1 MKSTLFLFM
10 KKLYPYFLLASLF
23 VCISCSKFK
32 NAKGDAVY
40 GGTLNIS
47 ETDRYTTLYPAGI
60 SEDIGGHIANQI
72 YEGLVRF
79 NMKDLSIVPAI
90 AEKWEIDPSGT
101 VYLFTLRKGIHFHD
115 DPCFPD
121 GKGRELTA
129 KDVKYSFEL
138 LCTNIKENT
147 NFSAILKDKVVG
159 ANEFYE
165 ASKGKP
171 NGSLKGVEVVDDYT
185 VRITLLHPNISFLST
200 LAMPGASIIPQE
212 AVDKY
217 GLNIKVG
224 TGAFLFHELDNGTL
238 ILTRNPNYYGT
249 DELGNQLPFLDSI
262 VITVLSKQDEL
273 AKFQKHEL
281 SLINGLPSESVAD
294 IVTKQIADFKN
305 KPPKYILERLPEM
318 ANQYYEFNLIKEP
331 FKDIRIRKAFSYAID
346 RNKIVDEVLNGEAY
360 GPAIYGFC
368 PPSIQGYDITKIKGY
383 DFDPMKAKNL
393 LAEAGYPEGKGF
405 PKIKIEL
412 NSGGAKHTRVV
423 AEIQKQLKT
432 VLNIDVDFEVVTQK
446 QKLEDA
452 KFARSEIVR
461 SSWIADFPSPE
472 SFLFVLYGG
481 TLPADLT
488 QETFPNTQRYN
499 NPVFDSLYEA
509 GKAAKTQEEAYK
521 NYMKAEQLMMDDAP
535 VIMLWYSEN
544 YRMINS
550 NVHNLFP
557 NPIRYRN
564 YATVYL
570 KELELKEG
578 EVESN

>member
-1 MKSTLFLFM
+1 M
-10 KKLYPYFLLASLF
+10 KKLYSYFIVILL
-23 VCISCSKFK
+23 VCCISCSKFK
-32 NAKGDAVY
+32 RAKGDAVY

-47 ETDRYTTLYPAGI
+47 ETDHYTTLYPAAI
-60 SEDIGGHIANQI
+60 NEDIGGHIAHQI

-79 NMKDLSIVPAI
+79 NMKDLSIIPAI
-90 AEKWEIDPSGT
+90 AEKWEIDASGT

-121 GKGRELTA
+121 GKGRVLTA
-129 KDVKYSFEL
+129 QDVKYSFEL
-138 LCTNIKENT
+138 LCTNIKENS
-147 NFSAILKDKVVG
+147 NFAAILKDKVVG
-159 ANEFYE
+159 ANEFY
-165 ASKGKP
+165 ASSNGKP
-171 NGSLKGVEVVDDYT
+171 NGSLAGVEVVDDYT
-185 VRITLLHPNISFLST
+185 VRIKLLHPDISFLTT
-200 LAMPGASIIPQE
+200 LAIPGASIIPHE

-217 GLNIKVG
+217 GLNAKVG
-224 TGAFLFHELDNGTL
+224 TGAFLFNETENGTI
-238 ILTRNPNYYGT
+238 ILTRNSNYYGR
-249 DELGNQLPFLDSI
+249 DELGNQLPFLDSV
-262 VITVLSKQDEL
+262 VITVLSKTDEL
-273 AKFQKHEL
+273 AKFQNHEL
-281 SLINGLPSESVAD
+281 SLVNGLPSESVAE

-318 ANQYYEFNLIKEP
+318 ANQYYEFNLIKHP
-331 FKDIRIRKAFSYAID
+331 FDDIRTRKAFAYAID
-346 RNKIVDEVLNGEAY
+346 RSKIVDEVLNGEAY

-383 DFDPMKAKNL
+383 DFDPELAKKFL
-393 LAEAGYPEGKGF
+393 TEAGYPDGKGF
-405 PKIKIEL
+405 PKVKIEL

-432 VLNIDVDFEVVTQK
+432 ILNVDVDFEVVSQK
-446 QKLEDA
+446 KKLEDA

-472 SFLFVLYGG
+472 SFLYVLYGG

-488 QETFPNTQRYN
+488 METFPNTQRYK

-509 GKAAKTQEEAYK
+509 GKASKTQEEAYK
-521 NYMKAEQLMMDDAP
+521 NYMKAEQLMMNDCP

-544 YRMINS
+544 YRLINS

-564 YATVYL
+564 YAVVYI
-570 KELELKEG
+570 KELEPKEG
-578 EVESN
+578 EMEN

>member
-1 MKSTLFLFM
+1 M
-10 KKLYPYFLLASLF
+10 KKLYPYFFLASLF
-23 VCISCSKFK
+23 CCISCSNFK
-32 NAKGDAVY
+32 NAKGDAAY
-40 GGTLNIS
+40 GGTLNVS
-47 ETDRYTTLYPAGI
+47 ETDRYTTLYPPGI
-60 SEDIGGHIANQI
+60 SEDIGSHISAQI

-90 AEKWEIDPSGT
+90 AEKWEVDPTGT
-101 VYLFTLRKGIHFHD
+101 IYTFTLRKGVLFHN

-129 KDVKYSFEL
+129 KDIKYSFEL
-138 LCTNIKENT
+138 LCTDIKENT

-159 ANEFYE
+159 ANEFYA
-165 ASKGKP
+165 ASKGQP
-171 NGSLKGVEVVDDYT
+171 HGSLSGVEVVDDYT
-185 VRITLLHPNISFLST
+185 VKVKLLHPNISFLTT
-200 LAMPGASIIPQE
+200 LAIPGACIVPKE
-212 AVDKY
+212 AIEKY
-217 GLNIKVG
+217 GLNVKVG
-224 TGAFLFHELDNGTL
+224 TGPFLFSENDKGTVIL
-238 ILTRNPNYYGT
+238 IRNPNYYGK
-249 DELGNQLPFLDSI
+249 DELGNQLPFLDSV
-262 VITVLSKQDEL
+262 VITVLSKSEEL
-273 AKFQKHEL
+273 AKFQNNEL
-281 SLINGLPSESVAD
+281 SLVNGLPSESVTE

-331 FKDIRIRKAFSYAID
+331 FKDIRTRKAFSYAID

-368 PPSIQGYDITKIKGY
+368 PPSIQGYDISKIKGY
-383 DFDPMKAKNL
+383 DFDPVQAKKL
-393 LAEAGYPEGKGF
+393 LAEAGYPDGKGF

-432 VLNIDVDFEVVTQK
+432 VLNVDVDFEVVTQK

-472 SFLFVLYGG
+472 SFLYVLYGG
-481 TLPADLT
+481 TLPEDLT
-488 QETFPNTQRYN
+488 KETFPNTQRYN

-509 GKAAKTQEEAYK
+509 GKVAKTQEEAYRD
-521 NYMKAEQLMMDDAP
+521 YMKAEQLMMDDAP
-535 VIMLWYSEN
+535 VMMLWYAEN

-550 NVHNLFP
+550 NVHGLFP

-570 KELELKEG
+570 KELEVQEG
-578 EVESN
+578 ETAQ

>member
-1 MKSTLFLFM
+1 M
-10 KKLYPYFLLASLF
+10 KKLPPYLF
-23 VCISCSKFK
+23 VAFLVCCISCSKFK

-40 GGTLNIS
+40 GGTLKIS
-47 ETDRYTTLYPAGI
+47 ETDRYTTLYPAAI
-60 SEDIGGHIANQI
+60 SEDIGGHIAHQI

-90 AEKWEIDPSGT
+90 AEKWEVDPSGT
-101 VYLFTLRKGIHFHD
+101 VYSFTLKKGIHFHD

-138 LCTNIKENT
+138 LCTNLRENS

-159 ANEFYE
+159 ANEFYA
-165 ASKGKP
+165 ASNGKP
-171 NGSLKGVEVVDDYT
+171 KGSLAGVEVVDDYT
-185 VRITLLHPNISFLST
+185 IRIKLLHPNISFLTT
-200 LAMPGASIIPQE
+200 LAIPGASIVPQE
-212 AVDKY
+212 AIDKY
-217 GLNIKVG
+217 GLNAKVG
-224 TGAFLFHELDNGTL
+224 TGAFLFNETESGIV

-249 DELGNQLPFLDSI
+249 DELGNQLPFLDSV
-262 VITVLSKQDEL
+262 VITVLSKTDEL

-281 SLINGLPSESVAD
+281 SLVNGLPSESVAE

-331 FKDIRIRKAFSYAID
+331 FKDIRTRKAFAYAID

-383 DFDPMKAKNL
+383 DFDPVKAKHL
-393 LAEAGYPEGKGF
+393 LAEAGYPDGKGF

-423 AEIQKQLKT
+423 AEIQKQLKA
-432 VLNIDVDFEVVTQK
+432 VLNIDVDFEVVPQK
-446 QKLEDA
+446 KKLEDA

-472 SFLFVLYGG
+472 SFLYVLYGG

-488 QETFPNTQRYN
+488 SETFPNTQRYK

-521 NYMKAEQLMMDDAP
+521 NYMLAEQLMMDDAP
-535 VIMLWYSEN
+535 VMMLWYSEN
-544 YRMINS
+544 YRLINS
-550 NVHNLFP
+550 NVHNLLP

-564 YATVYL
+564 YSVVYI
-570 KELELKEG
+570 KELEAKEG
-578 EVESN
+578 ELEIQ

>member
-1 MKSTLFLFM
+1 MKR
-10 KKLYPYFLLASLF
+10 LYPYFFLALF
-23 VCISCSKFK
+23 FCCISCSDFK
-32 NAKGDAVY
+32 KAKGDAVY
-40 GGTLNIS
+40 GGILRIA

-79 NMKDLSIVPAI
+79 DMKDLSVIPAI
-90 AEKWEIDPSGT
+90 AEKWDIDPTGT
-101 VYLFTLRKGIHFHD
+101 IYTFTLRKGVHFQD

-129 KDVKYSFEL
+129 QDVKYSFEL
-138 LCTNIKENT
+138 LCTDIKENT
-147 NFSAILKDKVVG
+147 NFSVILKDKVVG
-159 ANEFYE
+159 ANEFYN

-171 NGSLKGVEVVDDYT
+171 NGSLAGVEVIDEYT
-185 VRITLLHPNISFLST
+185 VRIKLLHANISFLNT
-200 LAMPGASIIPQE
+200 LAIPAGSIIPRE
-212 AVDKY
+212 AVEKY
-217 GLNIKVG
+217 GLNTKVG
-224 TGAFLFHELDNGTL
+224 TGAFTFHENESGTITL
-238 ILTRNPNYYGT
+238 VRNPNYYRT
-249 DELGNQLPFLDSI
+249 DEQGNQLPFLDSV
-262 VITVLSKQDEL
+262 VITVLSKSDEL
-273 AKFQKHEL
+273 AKFQKNEL
-281 SLINGLPSESVAD
+281 SLVNGLPSESVTE

-318 ANQYYEFNLIKEP
+318 ANQYYEFNLIKAP
-331 FKDIRIRKAFSYAID
+331 FTDVRVRKAFSYAID
-346 RNKIVDEVLNGEAY
+346 RSKIVDEVLNGEAY
-360 GPAIYGFC
+360 GPAVYGFC

-383 DFDPMKAKNL
+383 DVDPVEAKRL
-393 LAEAGYPEGKGF
+393 LAEAGYPDGKGF
-405 PKIKIEL
+405 PKVKIEL
-412 NSGGAKHTRVV
+412 NSGGTKHIPVV
-423 AEIQKQLKT
+423 AEIQKQLKN

-488 QETFPNTQRYN
+488 KETFPNTQRYH

-521 NYMKAEQLMMDDAP
+521 NYMLAEKLMMDDAP
-535 VIMLWYSEN
+535 VMMLWYAEN
-544 YRMINS
+544 YRLINS

-557 NPIRYRN
+557 NPIRYRD
-564 YATVYL
+564 YARVYL

-578 EVESN
+578 EVEN

>member
-1 MKSTLFLFM
+1 MKNFFT
-10 KKLYPYFLLASLF
+10 YFFLASIF
-23 VCISCSKFK
+23 CCIACSRLRS
-32 NAKGDAVY
+32 AKGDVVY
-40 GGTLNIS
+40 GGTLKIS
-47 ETDRYTTLYPAGI
+47 ETDRYTTLYPPAI

-79 NMKDLSIVPAI
+79 SMKDLSIQPAI
-90 AEKWEIDPSGT
+90 AEKWEIDPNGT
-101 VYLFTLRKGIHFHD
+101 IYTFTLRKGIRFHD

-129 KDVKYSFEL
+129 ADVKYSFEL
-138 LCTNIKENT
+138 LCTNIKENS

-159 ANEFYE
+159 ANEFYA
-165 ASKGKP
+165 ASNGTP
-171 NGSLKGVEVVDDYT
+171 NGSLKGVEIIDDYT
-185 VRITLLHPNISFLST
+185 IRITLLHPNISFLST
-200 LAMPGASIIPQE
+200 LAMVGASIIPKE

-217 GLNIKVG
+217 GMNTKVG
-224 TGAFLFHELDNGTL
+224 TGAFIFSETENGTI
-238 ILTRNPNYYGT
+238 ILTRNPDYYGT
-249 DELGNQLPFLDSI
+249 DELGNQLPFLDS
-262 VITVLSKQDEL
+262 VVVKMLSKADEL
-273 AKFQKHEL
+273 AEFQKHEL
-281 SLINGLPSESVAD
+281 SLVNGLPSESVTE
-294 IVTKQIADFKN
+294 IVTKQITDFKN

-331 FKDIRIRKAFSYAID
+331 FKDIRTRKAFSYAID
-346 RNKIVDEVLNGEAY
+346 RNRIVDEVLNGEAY

-383 DFDPMKAKNL
+383 DYDPVKAKQF
-393 LAEAGYPEGKGF
+393 LAEAGYPDGKGF

-412 NSGGAKHTRVV
+412 NSGGSKHTRVV
-423 AEIQKQLKT
+423 ADIQKQLKT

-461 SSWIADFPSPE
+461 SSWVADFPSPE

-488 QETFPNTQRYN
+488 AETFPNTQRYK

-509 GKAAKTQEEAYK
+509 GKAAKTQEEAYR
-521 NYMKAEQLMMDDAP
+521 NYMNAEQLMMNDAP
-535 VIMLWYSEN
+535 VMMLWYSEN
-544 YRMINS
+544 YRLINS

-570 KELELKEG
+570 KELELLPKEG
-578 EVESN
+578 EVENY